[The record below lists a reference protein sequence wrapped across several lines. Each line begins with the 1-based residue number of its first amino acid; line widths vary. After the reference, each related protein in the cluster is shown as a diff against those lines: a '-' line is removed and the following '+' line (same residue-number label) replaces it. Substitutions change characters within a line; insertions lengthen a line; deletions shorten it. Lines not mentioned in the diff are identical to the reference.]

1 MAITTTIGSSNTSAS
16 LGDANDTRIVKVTV
30 AGAQGIQGTAG
41 AAGATA
47 TQLSLLADVTSTAVA
62 DGSMLIYS
70 GSSSKW
76 TATNSIE
83 ATSGTITV
91 SGGNF

>member
-1 MAITTTIGSSNTSAS
+1 MAITTTIGGS
-16 LGDANDTRIVKVTV
+16 NDTRVVKVTV
-30 AGAQGIQGTAG
+30 AGAQGVRGNDG

-47 TQLSLLADVTSTAVA
+47 TQLSALADVTSTAVT
-62 DGSMLIYS
+62 DGSVLIYS
-70 GSSSKW
+70 GSTSKW